1 MSVLFEN
8 YKIFNDEND
17 LSEIKPIEQ
26 FYVYRFISKDEII
39 YVGQTIDIDK
49 RMHQHFYGKQGHLK
63 KECYRITNRVEY
75 IELSNKTEMN
85 IAEIYFINKY
95 NPKYNSVN
103 KYEDTGITLDNLD
116 NKKWK
121 IYKFKENIK
130 QRDNNK
136 KINLEQ
142 YKKEKL
148 LKKQVVLLNN
158 GKIFNDALEAANYMG
173 VTPNTIKKYIKGE
186 GIGYGKPFKDFT
198 HSLWIKYENLFNL
211 TDKDYE
217 RINIQKNMDD
227 GFRMLNLIDLNY
239 RNIEPILT
247 EYYELQIN
255 LAECKKQMNLIKFI
269 NSQEVCKYK
278 KGYLFIFHYE
288 KEEEL
293 PDYIFD
299 RYNTHYRKIHRIST
313 KFVNYKDD
321 YMDLI

>member
-1 MSVLFEN
+1 MSALYES
-8 YKIFNDEND
+8 YKTIEDKTH
-17 LSEIKPIEQ
+17 LSEIKPIEKY
-26 FYVYRFISKDEII
+26 YVYRFISKDEII
-39 YVGQTIDIDK
+39 YVGQTMDMNK
-49 RMHQHFYGKQGHLK
+49 RMHQHFYGKQGHLE
-63 KECYRITNRVEY
+63 KECYRITNRIEY
-75 IELSNKTEMN
+75 LELKNKTEMN

-158 GKIFNDALEAANYMG
+158 GQIFNDALEAANYMG

-186 GIGYGKPFKDFT
+186 RIGKGKGFKDFIY
-198 HSLWIKYENLFNL
+198 SLWIKYENLFNL
-211 TDKDYE
+211 TVEDYKL
-217 RINIQKNMDD
+217 INFQKCMDD
-227 GFRMLNLIDLNY
+227 GFRLLDLIDLNY
-239 RNIEPILT
+239 KNIEPILT

-255 LAECKKQMNLIKFI
+255 LDECKKQMNLVKFL

-278 KGYLFIFHYE
+278 KGYLSIVHLE
-288 KEEEL
+288 NEEEL
-293 PDYIFD
+293 LDHIFN
-299 RYNTHYRKIHRIST
+299 RYNTHFRQTHRISS
-313 KFVNYKDD
+313 KFINYKD
-321 YMDLI
+321 YI